1 MDREVLEVDTGAAE
15 HCWTKQRGIH
25 QQKVRA
31 MTHTSAENE
40 PANAQKMGLSRRSFI
55 RYSAVGAGVIAV
67 GGGATAFMA
76 NRPVL
81 SPRQQGLPRIPDWTA
96 ADIPSLQGLSALVT
110 GGNGYPAEDR
120 SGLGFH
126 DALELA
132 RAGADVTI
140 ASRDQA
146 RGAEAVRRIREIVP
160 SSSIRFEMLDLSDLA
175 SVDGFA
181 ERVRSSRTRLDL
193 LVNNAGYMGQPDRE
207 ESTDGFER
215 VLATNTLG
223 HFALTARLLPLLRQ
237 GDSPR
242 VVWVSSL
249 RSSTGAINFDDLQHV
264 RGYDYGAA
272 YSNSKLA
279 NLMLAFEMQR
289 RSIAGGWG
297 ISSIAAHPG
306 VARTNLVLD
315 GPGPD
320 STEGR
325 NHRFMPF
332 LYQPAAQGALP
343 TLYAA
348 TSPQAEAGAY
358 YGPAGFMELSGLP
371 AWAGIPEQAE
381 DQDVAARLWTT
392 LEELGDVTFGR
403 PGRART

>member
-1 MDREVLEVDTGAAE
+1 MTDTPAE
-15 HCWTKQRGIH
+15 DGPVK
-25 QQKVRA
+25 
-31 MTHTSAENE
+31 
-40 PANAQKMGLSRRSFI
+40 AQKMGLSRRSFI
-55 RYSAVGAGVIAV
+55 RYAAVGAGVMAV
-67 GGGATAFMA
+67 GGGTTAFIA
-76 NRPVL
+76 NRPAL

-110 GGNGYPAEDR
+110 GGNGYPEEDR

-146 RGAEAVRRIREIVP
+146 RGTEAVRQIREAVP
-160 SSSIRFEMLDLSDLA
+160 SSSIRFETLDLANLA
-175 SVDGFA
+175 SVAGFA
-181 ERVRSSRTRLDL
+181 ERMCTSRSRLDL
-193 LVNNAGYMGQPDRE
+193 LVNNAGYMGQLDRE
-207 ESTDGFER
+207 VSTDGFER

-223 HFALTARLLPLLRQ
+223 HFALTAQLLPLLRE
-237 GDSPR
+237 GNSPR

-249 RSSTGAINFDDLQHV
+249 RASTGVINFDDLQHLH
-264 RGYDYGAA
+264 GYDYGAA

-289 RSIAGGWG
+289 RSVAKDWG
-297 ISSIAAHPG
+297 ISSVAAHPG
-306 VARTNLVLD
+306 VARTNLVPD
-315 GPGPD
+315 GPGLD

-332 LYQPAAQGALP
+332 LYQPAARGALP

-358 YGPAGFMELSGLP
+358 YGPAGFMALSGLP
-371 AWAGIPEQAE
+371 AWAGIPAQAE
-381 DQDVAARLWTT
+381 DQHVAARLWAA
-392 LEELGDVTFGR
+392 LEDLGDVTFG
-403 PGRART
+403 